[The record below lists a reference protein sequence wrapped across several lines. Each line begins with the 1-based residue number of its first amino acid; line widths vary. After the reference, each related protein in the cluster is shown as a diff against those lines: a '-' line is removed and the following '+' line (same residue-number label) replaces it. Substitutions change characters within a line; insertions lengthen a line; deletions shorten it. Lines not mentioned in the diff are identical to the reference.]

1 MTALTRIHSAI
12 FSPLER
18 ADWLLPTL
26 ARFLFAAVLAVY
38 FWVSGMTKLGDGVL
52 GIFQPSLGAYAQ
64 IFPRVMENVGYDV
77 TQLGFYH
84 WAVVTA
90 GTVAEFVLP
99 LLIIIGLLTRLA
111 SIGMIGFIVVQSLTD
126 LNGHGKWGDGLVLG
140 AWFDAPSNSLI
151 MDQRALWVFL
161 LLLLV
166 IKGAGP
172 ISFDRALAPKPV
184 HSPA

>member
-1 MTALTRIHSAI
+1 MIALVRFYSSIVTILQRGEWI
-12 FSPLER
+12 
-18 ADWLLPTL
+18 LPTL

-38 FWVSGMTKLGDGVL
+38 FWISGLTKVGEGML

-64 IFPRVMENVGYDV
+64 IFPRIMEQIGYDV
-77 TQLGFYH
+77 DALSLYH

-90 GTVAEFVLP
+90 GTLAEFILP
-99 LLIIIGLLTRLA
+99 VLIILGLLTRLSA
-111 SIGMIGFIVVQSLTD
+111 IGMIGFIVVQSLTD
-126 LNGHGKWGDGLVLG
+126 LLGHNKWDDSLVLG

-151 MDQRALWVFL
+151 MDQRSLWVFL

-172 ISFDRALAPKPV
+172 LSLDRAIGV
-184 HSPA
+184 R

>member
-1 MTALTRIHSAI
+1 MTALTRLHDAI
-12 FSPLER
+12 FAPLER
-18 ADWLLPTL
+18 QEWILPTL

-38 FWVSGMTKLGDGVL
+38 FWVSGMTKLGDGVF

-64 IFPRVMENVGYDV
+64 IFPRAMEAAGYDI
-77 TQLGFYH
+77 TQLTLYH
-84 WAVVTA
+84 WAVVTL
-90 GTVAEFVLP
+90 GTLAEFILP
-99 LLIIIGLLTRLA
+99 VLIIIGLLTRLA
-111 SIGMIGFIVVQSLTD
+111 SLGMIGFIVVQSLTD
-126 LNGHGKWGDGLVLG
+126 LNGHGRWGDGLVLG

-172 ISFDRALAPKPV
+172 LSFDRAL
-184 HSPA
+184 SPRKED

>member
-1 MTALTRIHSAI
+1 MTGLIRLHSAL
-12 FSPLER
+12 FAPLDR
-18 ADWLLPTL
+18 ADWILPTL
-26 ARFLFAAVLAVY
+26 ARFIFAAVLAVY
-38 FWVSGMTKLGDGVL
+38 FWVSGMTKLGDGLL

-90 GTVAEFVLP
+90 GTVAEFILP
-99 LLIIIGLLTRLA
+99 LLIIAGLMTRLA
-111 SIGMIGFIVVQSLTD
+111 SLGMIGFIVVQSLTD
-126 LNGHGKWGDGLVLG
+126 LNGHGKWDDALVLG

-172 ISFDRALAPKPV
+172 LSFDRALAPKR
-184 HSPA
+184 SADPA

>member
-1 MTALTRIHSAI
+1 MNALTRLHTKI
-12 FSPLER
+12 FTPLER
-18 ADWLLPTL
+18 ADWILPTL

-38 FWVSGMTKLGDGVL
+38 FWVSALTKVGDGVF
-52 GIFQPSLGAYAQ
+52 GVFQPSVGAYAQ
-64 IFPRVMENVGYDV
+64 IFPKVMLEVGYD
-77 TQLGFYH
+77 TSQLGLYH

-90 GTVAEFVLP
+90 GTLAEFILP
-99 LLIIIGLLTRLA
+99 VLIIIGLMTRLA
-111 SIGMIGFIVVQSLTD
+111 SLGMIGFIVVQSLTD
-126 LNGHGKWGDGLVLG
+126 LNGHDKWGDGLVMG

-172 ISFDRALAPKPV
+172 LSFDRALTPRTGA
-184 HSPA
+184 A

>member
-1 MTALTRIHSAI
+1 MNALSRVHSAI
-12 FSPLER
+12 FDPLDR
-18 ADWLLPTL
+18 VDWLLPTL
-26 ARFLFAAVLAVY
+26 ARFLFAAVLAMY
-38 FWVSGMTKLGDGVL
+38 FWVSGLTKLGEGVL

-64 IFPRVMENVGYDV
+64 IFPKQMEAVGYDI
-77 TQLGFYH
+77 TQLTFYH

-99 LLIIIGLLTRLA
+99 LLIIVGLFTRLA
-111 SIGMIGFIVVQSLTD
+111 SLGMIGFIVVQSLTD
-126 LNGHGKWGDGLVLG
+126 LNGHNKWGDGLVLG

-166 IKGAGP
+166 MKGAGP
-172 ISFDRALAPKPV
+172 LSFDRALAPKPA
-184 HSPA
+184 PAVA

>member
-1 MTALTRIHSAI
+1 MTGLTRLHSAI
-12 FSPLER
+12 FAPLDR

-52 GIFQPSLGAYAQ
+52 GIVQPSLGAYAQ

-77 TQLGFYH
+77 TQLGLYH

-90 GTVAEFVLP
+90 GTLAEFILP
-99 LLIIIGLLTRLA
+99 LLIIVGLLTRLA
-111 SIGMIGFIVVQSLTD
+111 SIGMIGFVVVQSLTD

-161 LLLLV
+161 LLVLV
-166 IKGAGP
+166 VKGAGP
-172 ISFDRALAPKPV
+172 LSFDRALAPNRSTV
-184 HSPA
+184 PA

>member
-1 MTALTRIHSAI
+1 MNALVRFYSSIVTILQRGEWI
-12 FSPLER
+12 
-18 ADWLLPTL
+18 LPTL

-38 FWVSGMTKLGDGVL
+38 FWISGLTKVGEGML

-64 IFPRVMENVGYDV
+64 IFPRIMEQIGYDV
-77 TQLGFYH
+77 DALSLYH

-90 GTVAEFVLP
+90 GTLAEFILP
-99 LLIIIGLLTRLA
+99 VLIILGLLTRLSA
-111 SIGMIGFIVVQSLTD
+111 IGMIGFIVVQSLTD
-126 LNGHGKWGDGLVLG
+126 LIGHNKWDDSLVLG

-151 MDQRALWVFL
+151 MDQRSLWVFL

-172 ISFDRALAPKPV
+172 LSLDRAIGV
-184 HSPA
+184 R

>member
-1 MTALTRIHSAI
+1 MIALVRFYSSIVTILQRGEWI
-12 FSPLER
+12 
-18 ADWLLPTL
+18 LPTL

-38 FWVSGMTKLGDGVL
+38 FWISGLTKVGEGML

-64 IFPRVMENVGYDV
+64 IFPRVMEQIGYDV
-77 TQLGFYH
+77 DALSLYH

-90 GTVAEFVLP
+90 GTLAEFILP
-99 LLIIIGLLTRLA
+99 VLIILGLLTRLSA
-111 SIGMIGFIVVQSLTD
+111 IGMIGFIVVQSLTD
-126 LNGHGKWGDGLVLG
+126 LIGHNKWDDSLVLG

-151 MDQRALWVFL
+151 MDQRSLWVFL

-172 ISFDRALAPKPV
+172 LSLDRAIGV
-184 HSPA
+184 R

>member
-1 MTALTRIHSAI
+1 MNALVRFYSSIVTILQRGEWI
-12 FSPLER
+12 
-18 ADWLLPTL
+18 LPTL

-38 FWVSGMTKLGDGVL
+38 FWISGLTKVGDGIL

-64 IFPRVMENVGYDV
+64 IFPRVMEQIGYDV
-77 TQLGFYH
+77 DALSLYH

-90 GTVAEFVLP
+90 GTLAEFILP
-99 LLIIIGLLTRLA
+99 VLIILGLLTRLSA
-111 SIGMIGFIVVQSLTD
+111 IGMIGFIVVQSLTD
-126 LNGHGKWGDGLVLG
+126 LIGHNKWDDSLVLG

-151 MDQRALWVFL
+151 MDQRSLWVFL

-172 ISFDRALAPKPV
+172 LSLDRAIGV
-184 HSPA
+184 R

>member
-1 MTALTRIHSAI
+1 MIALVRFYSSIVTILQRGEWI
-12 FSPLER
+12 
-18 ADWLLPTL
+18 LPTL

-38 FWVSGMTKLGDGVL
+38 FWISGLTKVGEGML

-64 IFPRVMENVGYDV
+64 IFPRIMEQIGYDV
-77 TQLGFYH
+77 DALSLYH

-90 GTVAEFVLP
+90 GTLAEFILP
-99 LLIIIGLLTRLA
+99 VLIILGLLTRLSA
-111 SIGMIGFIVVQSLTD
+111 IGMIGFIVVQSLTD
-126 LNGHGKWGDGLVLG
+126 LIGHNKWDDSLVLG

-151 MDQRALWVFL
+151 MDQRSLWVFL

-172 ISFDRALAPKPV
+172 LSLDRAIGV
-184 HSPA
+184 R

>member
-1 MTALTRIHSAI
+1 MNALSRVHAAA
-12 FSPLER
+12 FDPLDR

-26 ARFLFAAVLAVY
+26 ARFLFAAVLAAY
-38 FWVSGMTKLGDGVL
+38 FWVSGMTKLGDGIF

-64 IFPRVMENVGYDV
+64 IFPKQMEAVGYDV
-77 TQLGFYH
+77 TQLTFYH

-99 LLIIIGLLTRLA
+99 LLIIIGLFTRLA

-126 LNGHGKWGDGLVLG
+126 LNGHDKWGDGLVLG

-166 IKGAGP
+166 FKGAGP
-172 ISFDRALAPKPV
+172 LSFDRALAPKPATAV
-184 HSPA
+184 A

>member
-1 MTALTRIHSAI
+1 MNALVRFYSSIVTILQRGEWI
-12 FSPLER
+12 
-18 ADWLLPTL
+18 LPTL

-38 FWVSGMTKLGDGVL
+38 FWISGLTKVGDGIL

-64 IFPRVMENVGYDV
+64 IFPRVMEQIGYDV
-77 TQLGFYH
+77 DALSLYH

-90 GTVAEFVLP
+90 GTLAEFILP
-99 LLIIIGLLTRLA
+99 VLIILGLLTRLSA
-111 SIGMIGFIVVQSLTD
+111 IGMIGFIVVQSLTD
-126 LNGHGKWGDGLVLG
+126 LLGHNKWDDSLVLG

-151 MDQRALWVFL
+151 MDQISLWVFL

-172 ISFDRALAPKPV
+172 LSLDRAIGV
-184 HSPA
+184 R

>member
-1 MTALTRIHSAI
+1 MTALTRLHTA
-12 FSPLER
+12 FFAPLER
-18 ADWLLPTL
+18 ADWILPTL

-38 FWVSGMTKLGDGVL
+38 FWVSGLTKVGDGVW

-64 IFPRVMENVGYDV
+64 IFPKVMEAVGYDV

-99 LLIIIGLLTRLA
+99 VLIIVGLFTRLA
-111 SIGMIGFIVVQSLTD
+111 SLGMIGFIVVQSLTD
-126 LNGHGKWGDGLVLG
+126 LNGHDKWGDGLVLG

-172 ISFDRALAPKPV
+172 LSFDRALAPRN
-184 HSPA
+184 A